1 MSWIK
6 VQTTLA
12 RSPRVRQLARALGCK
27 RHAALGLAVDWF
39 SWLDNQTEDGQTF
52 LLPEE
57 MDDELGWKGAFTAFE
72 RIGWVSLDE
81 QGGVIANSFDKHN
94 GASAKN
100 RAETA
105 KRVARYKDNKK
116 GATKV
121 TEGVTQM
128 PLPDAL
134 PREEKR
140 RIYNTGES
148 TTTVNRENSE
158 FPNHAELAPPS
169 WHNDEFAEWCGRL
182 CAVHPAA
189 SRVKVLP
196 EPVEDAARGAF
207 THVQVSDEDCKLLK
221 AYYKADLSSE
231 RAPKF
236 YRPAGLEHFFAKLP
250 DVLSHA
256 TNWAKWSGY
265 TQRQKKAKA
274 KPVHQLLQSQEDNTS
289 SEEKDALIAAMKKD
303 VGL

>member
-1 MSWIK
+1 M
-6 VQTTLA
+6 
-12 RSPRVRQLARALGCK
+12 GCK

-39 SWLDNQTEDGQTF
+39 SWLDSQTEDGITF

-81 QGGVIANSFDKHN
+81 QGGVIANGFDEHN

-105 KRVARYKDNKK
+105 KRVARCKANKK
-116 GATKV
+116 GVIRV
-121 TEGVTQM
+121 TEEVTQI

-134 PREEKR
+134 PREEKN
-140 RIYNTGES
+140 IYKNTES
-148 TTTVNRENSE
+148 SNTTVNRENSE

-169 WHNDEFAEWCGRL
+169 WHNDAFAEWCGKL
-182 CAVHPAA
+182 CAGHPAA
-189 SRVKVLP
+189 ARYQVLP
-196 EPVEDAARGAF
+196 KPVEQAARQAF
-207 THVQVSDEDCKLLK
+207 SLVQVSEEDCKMLK
-221 AYYKADLSSE
+221 AYYKAEIPESRGVD
-231 RAPKF
+231 KY
-236 YRPAGLEHFFAKLP
+236 YRPASLEKFFADLG

-256 TNWAKWSGY
+256 TNWAKWSGWS
-265 TQRQKKAKA
+265 RKRKAKA
-274 KPVHQLLQSQEDNTS
+274 KPVHPLPAAQEDNAS
-289 SEEKDALIAAMKKD
+289 IEEKDALIAAMKKD